1 MNKSSFINPV
11 PVSPILSAFL
21 LLVLLALTAC
31 GGSAIALS
39 GTITDAYTGNPVA
52 DAHVTIGRTRLTTN
66 VDGQYTTSRWRISDT
81 FEVNAPGYEP
91 ARLLLEEQ
99 PEIAQTEVQTITLNT
114 TLRPNTLN
122 GVVTSAYSGEPLA
135 NALVS
140 IMLDGTDI
148 ITSTTTPAGQY
159 TLNGV
164 PEQFTLI
171 VNAQGYNTYET
182 ELKQVTSYD
191 PALRP
196 NTLSGI
202 VTDRYSDTPLGGV
215 TVIADSAT
223 TTTEADGTYE
233 LTDIPPEV
241 TEITFSAPGYATEIR
256 QPGRSTQMNVTL
268 RPDVLTAELVDKT
281 TGKPIRNATIIATK
295 TLPGT
300 DVAFARIQNSDNGQF
315 TLEGLPESGYVQVL
329 SPGYH
334 KAVLELKP
342 GHIASRIELEPFYVR
357 GLYITSAVS
366 TSSSLVNTYLDII
379 DRTELNTIVI
389 DLKSDLRDDLGLI
402 YYDSQVPLVQELG
415 TSADYMDIHGILA
428 EAKRRGI
435 YTIARVQVFSHDN
448 ALADARP
455 DWAIKRRDTG
465 EVFADRPATNI
476 RYAWLDPWNRNVWD
490 YNVQLSVEAALMGF
504 DEINFDYIR
513 YPDWY
518 GSLEEYR
525 EVLQF
530 SQPTDPKNDPQAMY
544 ENLAN
549 FMEYSHRIING
560 AGAFFSVDLFGR
572 VMVAPSMPIG
582 QNIALMADHADYIC
596 PMPYP
601 SLWWPGYLGFDN
613 PTAHPYEVIYE
624 SLKSSEKFFA
634 GKYGRLRPWLQDHTD
649 PWQGARVVTYGP
661 AEVRAQIDA
670 ANDYGLES
678 GKITGW
684 TLYDSANTY
693 TEAALMPAE

>member
-1 MNKSSFINPV
+1 MNNSSFINPA
-11 PVSPILSAFL
+11 PVSPILSALL

-31 GGSAIALS
+31 GGSSIALT

-52 DAHVTIGRTRLTTN
+52 DADIAIGRTRLTTDA
-66 VDGQYTTSRWRISDT
+66 DGTYTALRWRTSDT
-81 FEVNAPGYEP
+81 FAVTAPGYEP
-91 ARLLLEEQ
+91 ATLLLEEQ

-122 GVVTSAYSGEPLA
+122 GIVTSSYSGEPLA

-140 IMLDGTDI
+140 IMLDGTDA
-148 ITSTTTPAGQY
+148 ITSTTNTEGQY

-164 PEQFTLI
+164 PEQFTLT
-171 VNAQGYNTYET
+171 VNAQAHNEYKT
-182 ELKQVTSYD
+182 ELIKVTSHD

-196 NTLSGI
+196 NTLSG
-202 VTDRYSDTPLGGV
+202 VVADRYSNTPLDDV
-215 TVIADSAT
+215 TVTAGSVT
-223 TTTEADGTYE
+223 TTTGADGTYA
-233 LTDIPPEV
+233 LSDIPAEV
-241 TEITFSAPGYATEIR
+241 TEITFSATGYATETR
-256 QPGRSTQMNVTL
+256 QLERSTEMNATL
-268 RPDVLTAELVDKT
+268 RPDVLTAQLVDKT
-281 TGKPIRNATIIATK
+281 TGKPVPNAAIIATT

-300 DVAFARIQNSDNGQF
+300 DVAFTRIQNRADGQF
-315 TLEGLPESGYVQVL
+315 TLEGLPERGYVQVL

-334 KAVLELKP
+334 KAVLEIKP
-342 GHIASRIELEPFYVR
+342 GNIASRIELEPFFVR
-357 GLYITSAVS
+357 ALYITSAVS
-366 TSSSLVNTYLDII
+366 TSPSLVNKYLDLI

-428 EAKRRGI
+428 EAKSRGI

-465 EVFADRPATNI
+465 EVFADRPGPNI

-490 YNVQLSVEAALMGF
+490 YNVDLSVEAALMGF

-518 GSLEEYR
+518 GGMEEYSTA
-525 EVLQF
+525 LQF

-544 ENLAN
+544 ENLAT

-572 VMVAPSMPIG
+572 VLVAPSMPIA
-582 QNIALMADHADYIC
+582 QNIELMADHADYIC

-649 PWQGARVVTYGP
+649 PWQGSRVVKYGP

-684 TLYDSANTY
+684 KLYDSANNY
-693 TEAALMPAE
+693 TEAALRPAE

>member
-1 MNKSSFINPV
+1 MNNGSFINLAPT
-11 PVSPILSAFL
+11 PLTLSALF

-31 GGSAIALS
+31 GGSSIALT

-52 DAHVTIGRTRLTTN
+52 DADVSIGRTRLTTDA
-66 VDGQYTTSRWRISDT
+66 DGTFTASRWRTSDT
-81 FEVNAPGYEP
+81 FEVTAPGYEP
-91 ARLLLEEQ
+91 ATLLLAEQ

-122 GVVTSAYSGEPLA
+122 GIVTSAYSGEPLA
-135 NALVS
+135 DALVT
-140 IMLDGTDI
+140 IMLNGTDVI
-148 ITSTTTPAGQY
+148 SSTTSTEGQY
-159 TLNGV
+159 TLNSV

-171 VNAQGYNTYET
+171 VNAHAHNMYKT
-182 ELKQVTSYD
+182 ELNQVTNYD

-196 NTLSGI
+196 NTLRG
-202 VTDRYSDTPLGGV
+202 VVADRYSDAPLKDV
-215 TVIADSAT
+215 TVTAGSAT
-223 TTTEADGTYE
+223 TTTGADGTYE
-233 LTDIPPEV
+233 LIDIPAEV
-241 TEITFSAPGYATEIR
+241 TEITFSATGYATEVR
-256 QPGRSTQMNVTL
+256 QFERSTQMNATL
-268 RPDVLTAELVDKT
+268 RPDVLTAELVDQT
-281 TGKPIRNATIIATK
+281 TGKPVPNATIIATT

-300 DVAFARIQNSDNGQF
+300 DVAFTRIHNRADGQF
-315 TLEGLPESGYVQVL
+315 TLEGLPESGYVQIL
-329 SPGYH
+329 SPGYR
-334 KAVLELKP
+334 KAVLEIKP
-342 GHIASRIELEPFYVR
+342 GNIASRIELEPFYVR
-357 GLYITSAVS
+357 ALYITSAVS
-366 TSSSLVNTYLDII
+366 TSPSLVNKYLDII

-428 EAKRRGI
+428 EAKSRGI

-465 EVFADRPATNI
+465 EVFADRPASNI

-490 YNVQLSVEAALMGF
+490 YNVDLSVEAALMGF

-518 GSLEEYR
+518 GGMEEYDQA
-525 EVLQF
+525 LQF

-544 ENLAN
+544 ENLAT
-549 FMEYSHRIING
+549 FMEYSRRIING

-572 VMVAPSMPIG
+572 VLVAPSMPIG

-601 SLWWPGYLGFDN
+601 SLWWAGYLGFDN

-624 SLKSSEKFFA
+624 SLKSSEKFFE

-649 PWQGARVVTYGP
+649 PWQGSRVVTYGP

-684 TLYDSANTY
+684 MLYDSANNY
-693 TEAALMPAE
+693 TEAALRPAE